1 MAMPISQ
8 TSTHSRVRRRAGLI
22 YLAVAAVPVALGA
35 PYATAAGTSSRALNA
50 SGELKRTAKPGAHS
64 TVQEGT
70 LRGKPFGAGKMV
82 LRSSLSRAIVTSTF
96 TLQTSA
102 GLVRGRARARLTL
115 DGDTAHYKG
124 TATITSGTRRYRDA
138 RGSNI
143 TFTGVGPVS
152 AKSTKITL
160 RGYVRY

>member
-1 MAMPISQ
+1 MTMPRSQ
-8 TSTHSRVRRRAGLI
+8 ITTNPRATPRAGLF
-22 YLAVAAVPVALGA
+22 YLALAAVPIALGV
-35 PYATAAGTSSRALNA
+35 PYATAAGTSSRALSA
-50 SGELKRTAKPGAHS
+50 SGELKRTARPGPHS
-64 TVQEGT
+64 TVQSGT
-70 LRGKPFGAGKMV
+70 LRGKPFGTGTMV

-96 TLQTSA
+96 TLQTRA

-160 RGYVRY
+160 RGSVRY